1 MITEAELMDTKFCC
15 QLIINITNVY
25 VLSFFGSEPKIKP
38 FKCVRAMASTVQ
50 LLSHDTYCPITV
62 CHYTVIFKEL

>member
-1 MITEAELMDTKFCC
+1 MFTFLKNKISS
-15 QLIINITNVY
+15 
-25 VLSFFGSEPKIKP
+25 LSFFGSEPKIKP

>member
-1 MITEAELMDTKFCC
+1 MFTFLKNKISS
-15 QLIINITNVY
+15 
-25 VLSFFGSEPKIKP
+25 LSFFGSEPKIKP

-50 LLSHDTYCPITV
+50 LLSHDTFCPITV